1 MAAEKEPG
9 MSKIFEAVQAM
20 SGQGNCI
27 TIPAPYLDYFAGDP
41 QAHLLGAILNQLVF
55 WSGKASTQGGGWF
68 YKAHDELASEIRG
81 VTGEQVRK
89 AVKKLITAHL
99 NDVIFTAKRK
109 VNGTP
114 TMHYR
119 VDGDALIG
127 RLFPDSLE
135 TAILPNGNVNIDE
148 SKRQYR
154 RMETAELPNPG
165 NGNIA
170 ESYLYTDHYTE
181 DHKQIIKPVGRPAAP
196 ADEQQ
201 AGSLKIDYQAVLAAY
216 HEILPEMPKVIGLTD
231 KRRTR
236 LNGLWKKFDF
246 NQDRWM
252 AYLRFIA
259 KNCRWMLEDRPDACT
274 GKTWR
279 KKNFDYLIT
288 EDCYLA
294 VKEERANDLPKV
306 AKVNHAERDD
316 AFKRLIEQRG
326 KPQNA
331 VEELA
336 KAAAGKAGLGR
347 MNEVMARASWK
358 GIWTEAVQQILNSEM
373 QRSA

>member
-1 MAAEKEPG
+1 MSVKLSAFVWDGCAAAGMKITSVAIMARLADFSNDEGVCWPSVATIARQIGAGPSTVRTALGKLEQDG
-9 MSKIFEAVQAM
+9 WINRTARRK
-20 SGQGNCI
+20 GNRNGSNLYQI
-27 TIPAPYLDYFAGDP
+27 
-41 QAHLLGAILNQLVF
+41 N
-55 WSGKASTQGGGWF
+55 
-68 YKAHDELASEIRG
+68 
-81 VTGEQVRK
+81 
-89 AVKKLITAHL
+89 VKKLRDAAMFHL
-99 NDVIFTAKRK
+99 SESDTSKSDASESDRSKSDASKFDPSENAAKTVFHPPESGADPL
-109 VNGTP
+109 VN
-114 TMHYR
+114 
-119 VDGDALIG
+119 
-127 RLFPDSLE
+127 
-135 TAILPNGNVNIDE
+135 
-148 SKRQYR
+148 SKHDPSDKK
-154 RMETAELPNPG
+154 T
-165 NGNIA
+165 
-170 ESYLYTDHYTE
+170 
-181 DHKQIIKPVGRPAAP
+181 VGRPAAP
-196 ADEQQ
+196 ADKQQ
-201 AGSLKIDYQAVLAAY
+201 ADSLKIDHQAVLAAY

-259 KNCRWMLEDRPDACT
+259 KNCRWMLEDRPDAST

-306 AKVNHAERDD
+306 AQVNHTERDE
-316 AFKRLIEQRG
+316 AFSRLISQAR
-326 KPQNA
+326 KPQST

-347 MNEVMARASWK
+347 MNEVMARAAWK
-358 GIWTEAVQQILNSEM
+358 GIWSEAVQKAASNEM